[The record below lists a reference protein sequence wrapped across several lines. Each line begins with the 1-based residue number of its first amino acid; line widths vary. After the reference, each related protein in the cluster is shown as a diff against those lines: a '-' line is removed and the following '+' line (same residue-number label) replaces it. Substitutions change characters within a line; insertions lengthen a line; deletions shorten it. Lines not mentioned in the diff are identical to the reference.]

1 MSTTNGA
8 DSGGRE
14 LELTVASTPATI
26 DDLEWQRQADQA
38 RLVGLATIQV
48 AAERW
53 GTTLLATT
61 GLLTT
66 LTAVLGA
73 RDVGLLRD
81 TSTRVWAGIFSL
93 CAVLVA
99 GSAVVLAALAAQGR
113 LSEAVLSGPSLRALS
128 LAHAKTAA
136 RQLRASRILSLFIL
150 PLFLTAIAIV
160 AYSPR
165 ATTNQMLITTE
176 DGRTICA
183 TSVTESPAG
192 ALVLTVANDSNR
204 VTLQPKNLRELKVVA
219 RCS

>member
-1 MSTTNGA
+1 
-8 DSGGRE
+8 
-14 LELTVASTPATI
+14 
-26 DDLEWQRQADQA
+26 
-38 RLVGLATIQV
+38 LATIQV

-81 TSTRVWAGIFSL
+81 TSTRVWAGIFAL

-99 GSAVVLAALAAQGR
+99 GSAVVLAALAAQGK